1 MPVVD
6 IPITDLIINS
16 ANDRHGELADEVT
29 AITWLFDQKESHM
42 KNLAKDITDQR
53 QVFELPLVCPEGD
66 RFIVY
71 DGNRRVTCLK
81 LIAFPNLAPTLKLQ
95 KFFSNLYQEWRGA
108 PLNIVTCQVEEERD
122 RIDDILFRRHTGS
135 QNGVG
140 QSTWDDRMQRNFI
153 VRTGKQAKYDV
164 AEQVEDYLSKYNL
177 LPNDR
182 QIPRSTMNRL
192 FSSEQY
198 RNRAGISIVDGKL
211 YFTHDQEVTTKALE
225 KISQDLTSRNVVL
238 GDLWDAPKK
247 KAYLNQLAVEG
258 LLPNAHDVLQEP
270 IIAKKLKVPI
280 EKKKTESKPKEVKT
294 AIVKKQSRTT
304 LIPQVDYGILWQ
316 AATQKH
322 KSIWDELQFSLL
334 LSKHSN
340 AISVVFRVLLE
351 ISIDHAISVLKIE
364 TYPNDKLANKIKKVT
379 DYFQVQDILT
389 KKDSLEIKKF
399 QNGEALMSADTLH
412 RYVHSSYFVASPEHL
427 ISMWDCLAKFIVS
440 CINASTP
447 PPPATTP
454 H

>member
-16 ANDRHGELADEVT
+16 ANDRHGELADESA

-66 RFIVY
+66 RFIVF

-95 KFFSNLYQEWRGA
+95 KFFSSLYQEWNGA
-108 PLNIVTCQVEEERD
+108 PLDRVTCQVEKERD

-164 AEQVEDYLSKYNL
+164 AEQVEEYLSKNNL

-198 RNRAGISIVDGKL
+198 RNLAGISIVDGKL
-211 YFTHDQEVTTKALE
+211 HFTHDQETSTKALT
-225 KISQDLTSRNVVL
+225 KISQDLTSRKIVL
-238 GDLWDAPKK
+238 SDLWDAPKK

-258 LLPNAHDVLQEP
+258 VLPNAHDALEQP
-270 IIAKKLKVPI
+270 LIAKKLEEPI
-280 EKKKTESKPKEVKT
+280 EKKRTESKPKENKPAAVKQ
-294 AIVKKQSRTT
+294 QSRTT
-304 LIPQVDYGILWQ
+304 LIPQVEYGILWQ

-351 ISIDHAISVLKIE
+351 ISIDHAISVTNID
-364 TYPNDKLANKIKKVT
+364 THPNDKLANKIKKVT
-379 DYFQVQDILT
+379 DYFQADGTLT
-389 KKDSLEIKKF
+389 KKEGLEIKKF

-412 RYVHSSYFVASPEHL
+412 RYVHSSRFVASPEHL
-427 ISMWDCLAKFIVS
+427 ISMWDCLAKFLVS
-440 CINASTP
+440 CINVGSL
-447 PPPATTP
+447 PPPAASP

>member
-81 LIAFPNLAPTLKLQ
+81 LIAFPNLAPTLKLK
-95 KFFSNLYQEWRGA
+95 KFFSNLYQEWSGA
-108 PLNIVTCQVEEERD
+108 PLDIVTCQVEEERD

-211 YFTHDQEVTTKALE
+211 YFTHDQEVATKALE
-225 KISQDLTSRNVVL
+225 RISQDLTSRNVVL

-258 LLPNAHDVLQEP
+258 LLPNAHDALQEP

-412 RYVHSSYFVASPEHL
+412 RYVHSSHFVASPEHL

-447 PPPATTP
+447 PLPATTP